1 MRQCPPIWMMP
12 NPAIF
17 FRTDLRRIRQ
27 VLLYLY
33 AYACTKYIQ
42 QISYEES
49 QRRMQLPT
57 RIIIFHQKDMI
68 VNQLIVIL
76 IYMLVGSGDGKRAY
90 GVRPINCANYHMLL
104 MTMLLV
110 LKIGL
115 KLREI
120 KELFVLF
127 GVVLIYH
134 LFQCHMNYMLPS

>member
-1 MRQCPPIWMMP
+1 
-12 NPAIF
+12 
-17 FRTDLRRIRQ
+17 
-27 VLLYLY
+27 
-33 AYACTKYIQ
+33 
-42 QISYEES
+42 
-49 QRRMQLPT
+49 
-57 RIIIFHQKDMI
+57 
-68 VNQLIVIL
+68 
-76 IYMLVGSGDGKRAY
+76 
-90 GVRPINCANYHMLL
+90 MLL